1 MNYVI
6 VRLFGLQHVAAFKNG
21 IMQYSIY
28 GGYKRYQDAKR
39 QATIHG
45 IKITEVR
52 R

>member
-6 VRLFGLQHVAAFKNG
+6 VRLFGLWDVGAFKNG

-28 GGYKRYQDAKR
+28 GGYKREQDGKR

-45 IKITEVR
+45 IEISEVR